1 MDNSLKIFINYYDIL
16 KKVFFLGFV
25 SVTLLFCILNIK
37 SIFADENTEKTIF
50 LAYDLHNLNDAE
62 DFRTSKEVI
71 YQIANYYLLHG
82 DTSVILQSYGS
93 INLNSIEINREN
105 IKLSIDDYLS
115 KLESES
121 EGLISNHY

>member
-50 LAYDLHNLNDAE
+50 LAYD
-62 DFRTSKEVI
+62 FP
-71 YQIANYYLLHG
+71 
-82 DTSVILQSYGS
+82 
-93 INLNSIEINREN
+93 IEL
-105 IKLSIDDYLS
+105 K
-115 KLESES
+115 
-121 EGLISNHY
+121 ISNLVYTL